1 MFSPDPTTEPRNLST
16 SSPWD
21 STAWESG
28 MMRGAGGSDSGSS
41 TGLNAPST
49 CVIRTASAGRSKT
62 RSAASACARSP
73 MPAVSNEAR
82 SNFSSGVN
90 SQPGAP
96 LKVGSSSS
104 CQLANG
110 ALHLELD
117 EAVHLDRVLHRQLL
131 DD

>member
-1 MFSPDPTTEPRNLST
+1 MI
-16 SSPWD
+16 
-21 STAWESG
+21 SG
-28 MMRGAGGSDSGSS
+28 PSETGSS
-41 TGLNAPST
+41 TGWNAPST
-49 CVIRTASAGRSKT
+49 CVMRTASAGRSKT
-62 RSAASACARSP
+62 RSAASARARSP

-90 SQPGAP
+90 SHPGVP

-131 DD
+131 DDRLDEAVDDQLAGLLLAQPVRLEVEHLLVA